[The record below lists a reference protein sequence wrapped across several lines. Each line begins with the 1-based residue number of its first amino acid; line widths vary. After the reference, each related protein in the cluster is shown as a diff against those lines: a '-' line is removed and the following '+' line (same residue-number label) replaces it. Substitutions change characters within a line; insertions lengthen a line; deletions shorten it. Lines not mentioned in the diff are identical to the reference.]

1 MFKIRHSVSLTPKH
15 KVRVYV
21 HLLKTAR
28 TVKEHCNRELFSCKN
43 NLKICGQLYKKMSSQ
58 YGKNKKISMK
68 QVLKYF
74 HNLLKMNPLR
84 KFQKALEFHIVKQNL
99 LKQDNF
105 IEEKE
110 KKSIAISDA
119 KMVLPIPDINLKNV
133 IFNCKIIVDR

>member
-1 MFKIRHSVSLTPKH
+1 
-15 KVRVYV
+15 
-21 HLLKTAR
+21 
-28 TVKEHCNRELFSCKN
+28 
-43 NLKICGQLYKKMSSQ
+43 
-58 YGKNKKISMK
+58 
-68 QVLKYF
+68 
-74 HNLLKMNPLR
+74 MNPLR